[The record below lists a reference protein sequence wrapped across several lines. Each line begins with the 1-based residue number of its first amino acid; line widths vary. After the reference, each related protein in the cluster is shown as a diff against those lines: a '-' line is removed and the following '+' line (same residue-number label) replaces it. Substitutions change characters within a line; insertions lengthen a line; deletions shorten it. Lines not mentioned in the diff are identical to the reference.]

1 MNANEHEARK
11 TSMSREN
18 RRDRNVTSHHPATAA
33 AWGTPRESQ
42 RGCASPDL
50 DRSTR
55 ALLLAH
61 NDKRKCGDFAPH
73 ILTRH
78 GDTEARSK
86 STSFTAINGIGVD
99 FEPQFQVAQSGDGA
113 IVTSIVTECDKAAV

>member
-1 MNANEHEARK
+1 MARWCK
-11 TSMSREN
+11 GL
-18 RRDRNVTSHHPATAA
+18 VILA

-55 ALLLAH
+55 ALLPAH